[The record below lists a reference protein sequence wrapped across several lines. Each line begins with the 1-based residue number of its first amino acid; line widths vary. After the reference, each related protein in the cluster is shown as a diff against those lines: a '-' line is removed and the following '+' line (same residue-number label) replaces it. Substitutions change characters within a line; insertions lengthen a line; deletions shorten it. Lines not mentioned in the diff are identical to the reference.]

1 VLILLATATCEG
13 ILALETETVA
23 FLLMYY
29 HSSYVWA
36 RTRLN
41 VANTIFDQYTFHF
54 EEIIR
59 HAGTYLGAQIDEKLI
74 FTFETG
80 AVAPLFLTV
89 TCCRIPSLRRR
100 ALDLM
105 SKCPRKESFHG
116 AESTAE
122 IASRAIA
129 IEEEG
134 LGHAVPD
141 GSGTCAI
148 GIINDDVLPP
158 EHQRI
163 HYLELKKNTAT
174 QRHEMTVTRYSM
186 VNGLFMPNTET
197 FPI

>member
-1 VLILLATATCEG
+1 
-13 ILALETETVA
+13 
-23 FLLMYY
+23 MYY
-29 HSSYVWA
+29 HSSYVWT

-41 VANTIFDQYTFHF
+41 IANMIFDQFTAHF
-54 EEIIR
+54 EQILHNAEI
-59 HAGTYLGAQIDEKLI
+59 YLGAQVDEKPI

-80 AVAPLFLTV
+80 VVAPLFLTA

-105 SKCPRKESFHG
+105 AKAPRKECFHG

-134 LGHAVPD
+134 LGHPIPD
-141 GSGTCAI
+141 GSGRCATVA
-148 GIINDDVLPP
+148 INDEILPP
-158 EHQRI
+158 EHERI
-163 HYLELKKNTAT
+163 HYLELRKNTTT

>member
-1 VLILLATATCEG
+1 MLMMLVTATCEQMQ
-13 ILALETETVA
+13 AQDTETAA

-36 RTRLN
+36 CTRLN
-41 VANTIFDQYTFHF
+41 IANTIFDQHTFHF
-54 EEIIR
+54 EQIVHRADIFL
-59 HAGTYLGAQIDEKLI
+59 GTQSGGMAT

-80 AVAPLFLTV
+80 AVAPLFLTA

-105 SKCPRKESFHG
+105 SKAPRKESFHG

-129 IEEEG
+129 IEEES
-134 LGHAVPD
+134 LGHAIPD
-141 GSGTCAI
+141 GSGRCAT
-148 GIINDDVLPP
+148 GIINDKILPP

-163 HYLELKKNTAT
+163 HYLELKKNTTT

-186 VNGLFMPNTET
+186 VNGLFIPNTET